1 MEWDCCG
8 QETRRNV
15 EISTQ
20 CGDKGTSSTGQNPGL
35 DHEIQEYLGIHIFP
49 ESRYLGRTN
58 RLDLFPTGWWV
69 FMLLRGVVATWIGFV
84 PP

>member
-20 CGDKGTSSTGQNPGL
+20 CGDKGTSSTGQNPGWH
-35 DHEIQEYLGIHIFP
+35 HEIQEYPGIHIFP
-49 ESRYLGRTN
+49 ESR
-58 RLDLFPTGWWV
+58 
-69 FMLLRGVVATWIGFV
+69 
-84 PP
+84 